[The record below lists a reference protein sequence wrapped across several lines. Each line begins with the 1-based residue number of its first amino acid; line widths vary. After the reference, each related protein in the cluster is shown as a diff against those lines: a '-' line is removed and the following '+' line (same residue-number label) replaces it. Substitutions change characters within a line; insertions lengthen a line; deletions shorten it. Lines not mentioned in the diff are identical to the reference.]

1 MSGKSKGRS
10 STSKSKGERS
20 SGSAKKRS
28 GARKR
33 SSSGGKSSGGK
44 SSGGKSSGGKSSS
57 KPRGK
62 ASKGGKRTTGKQRA
76 VKAQA
81 AGGPSPAIAVGIG
94 VAVIGMLAVAL
105 MIATG
110 GSQGGGE
117 APSPSHS
124 PIVAPTQIAVASPS
138 AAPSRARPE
147 PSASPEPSEPPQPGK
162 VDRGEVNDLLAELE
176 GDKGAPA
183 SAKAQ
188 DAPSGQPAGSQ
199 LKGEHEDVGV
209 KRVVDGDTFVTDDG
223 RKIRMIGINTPEKG
237 RPFNKDATNFLKDL
251 ITGKTVTIEFG
262 SEKKGR
268 YGRYLAYVHMGD
280 LFVSAEI
287 VRRGLAY
294 AYIYPKTKLHNEQLI
309 ACQREA
315 REAKRG
321 LWSLPLPEPA
331 DHYIGNYRA
340 PYFHREGCHRIKKLR
355 KSNRRDYKTRNEAL
369 DAGMNPCVDCK
380 S

>member
-1 MSGKSKGRS
+1 MSGKSKSRS
-10 STSKSKGERS
+10 SASKSKGERS

-28 GARKR
+28 GTRKR
-33 SSSGGKSSGGK
+33 PSSKSKSSGK
-44 SSGGKSSGGKSSS
+44 S
-57 KPRGK
+57 KPS
-62 ASKGGKRTTGKQRA
+62 ASKPSKGKRSTGKQRA
-76 VKAQA
+76 VKPP
-81 AGGPSPAIAVGIG
+81 AGGPNPTIAIGIG
-94 VAVIGMLAVAL
+94 VTVLGMLALAL

-110 GSQGGGE
+110 GSGGDAPQPDHSPVATPTQVAV
-117 APSPSHS
+117 APS
-124 PIVAPTQIAVASPS
+124 V
-138 AAPSRARPE
+138 APSRAPKPAEPE
-147 PSASPEPSEPPQPGK
+147 PSEPAEPPQPGK

-176 GDKGAPA
+176 GDKDPPA
-183 SAKAQ
+183 SANKG
-188 DAPSGQPAGSQ
+188 DAVSGNQASSQ
-199 LKGEHEDVGV
+199 LKGEHEEVGV

-251 ITGKTVTIEFG
+251 ITGKRVTIEFG

-280 LFVSAEI
+280 LFVSGEI

-315 REAKRG
+315 RDAKRG

-340 PYFHREGCHRIKKLR
+340 PYFHREGCHRIKKLS

>member
-1 MSGKSKGRS
+1 VSGKSKSRS
-10 STSKSKGERS
+10 SASKSKGERS

-28 GARKR
+28 GSRKR
-33 SSSGGKSSGGK
+33 PSGKGKSSKGAPNK
-44 SSGGKSSGGKSSS
+44 SKSKS
-57 KPRGK
+57 K
-62 ASKGGKRTTGKQRA
+62 SKGKRSTGKQRA
-76 VKAQA
+76 VSKPA
-81 AGGPSPAIAVGIG
+81 AGGPSPAVAVGIA
-94 VAVIGMLAVAL
+94 VAVLGMLGVAL
-105 MIATG
+105 MIAMG
-110 GSQGGGE
+110 GGGE
-117 APSPSHS
+117 APQPSQSPLSS
-124 PIVAPTQIAVASPS
+124 PTQLAAASP
-138 AAPSRARPE
+138 ARVE
-147 PSASPEPSEPPQPGK
+147 PRPSEPQPSATPEASEPPTPGK
-162 VDRGEVNDLLAELE
+162 VDRGEVKDLLAELE
-176 GDKGAPA
+176 GDKDPPA
-183 SAKAQ
+183 SAGADTGGEQ
-188 DAPSGQPAGSQ
+188 ASSQ
-199 LKGEHEDVGV
+199 LKGEHEDVTV
-209 KRVVDGDTFVTDDG
+209 KRVVDGDTFVTGDG

-309 ACQREA
+309 QCQREA
-315 REAKRG
+315 RAAKRG